1 MARHLPARLTLL
13 LGVLALGL
21 VVLPAIIFDQP
32 LPWSLAAREKDQPLE
47 RPAPPPTAHRFN
59 IRINKFEFAFGKST
73 SQPATAAT
81 EVAAPP
87 PPLPPRPSNPVKPY
101 QISAVILALAG
112 LITGPLAW
120 TSARRSRPLVVSG
133 VTCCCAAILWHYVVA
148 GLIVGVAV
156 AILLFILSALG

>member
-1 MARHLPARLTLL
+1 MPRHLPARLTLL
-13 LGVLALGL
+13 LGVVALGL

-32 LPWSLAAREKDQPLE
+32 LPWSAAAREKDQAAE
-47 RPAPPPTAHRFN
+47 RPQPPATHRFN
-59 IRINKFEFAFGKST
+59 IKINKFEFAFGKSST
-73 SQPATAAT
+73 QPTTAAP

-87 PPLPPRPSNPVKPY
+87 PPRPPNLIKPY
-101 QISAVILALAG
+101 QIAAVIFALAG
-112 LITGPLAW
+112 LITGPMAW

>member
-32 LPWSLAAREKDQPLE
+32 LPWSLPAREKNQPVE
-47 RPAPPPTAHRFN
+47 RPEPPTAHRFN
-59 IRINKFEFAFGKST
+59 IKINKFEFAFGKST
-73 SQPATAAT
+73 SQPATAAA
-81 EVAAPP
+81 EVTAP
-87 PPLPPRPSNPVKPY
+87 PPLPPPNPVKPY
-101 QISAVILALAG
+101 QISAVIFALAG
-112 LITGPLAW
+112 LITGPVAW

>member
-21 VVLPAIIFDQP
+21 VVLPTIIFDQP
-32 LPWSLAAREKDQPLE
+32 LPWSLAAREKDQPVE
-47 RPAPPPTAHRFN
+47 RPEPPTAHRFN
-59 IRINKFEFAFGKST
+59 IKINKFEFAFGKST
-73 SQPATAAT
+73 SQPTTAAA

-87 PPLPPRPSNPVKPY
+87 RPRPPNPVKPY